1 MKKEDGTLTTQILD
15 TTRGYYP
22 WIRKIDGLAFNN
34 DVTLGA
40 TPNDVIRMRL
50 AETYLLRAEAYF
62 RKGDRGNAKTDIN
75 TIRRRAHATEISE
88 AQVSIDFILD
98 ERARELVIEEQRRRT
113 LVRMGVL
120 YDRVRRYNPSS
131 AGTVKPFNLLW
142 PIPQTVINSNTGA
155 VIEQNEGY

>member
-1 MKKEDGTLTTQILD
+1 
-15 TTRGYYP
+15 
-22 WIRKIDGLAFNN
+22 
-34 DVTLGA
+34 
-40 TPNDVIRMRL
+40 MRL